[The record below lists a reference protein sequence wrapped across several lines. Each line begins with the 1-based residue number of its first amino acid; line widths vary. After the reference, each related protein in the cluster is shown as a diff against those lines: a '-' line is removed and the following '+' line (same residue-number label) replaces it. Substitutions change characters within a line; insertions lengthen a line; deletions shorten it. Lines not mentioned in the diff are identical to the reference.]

1 MRRVDMEA
9 FEVQVDVP
17 TDVRDT
23 WFFKGLSNPV
33 VNHVLRVIS
42 SASDFRYLEELTDNL
57 IREHTVAY
65 DDMTFNVNAEEL
77 QVVYS
82 IKDIH
87 NSMFRRSIIGP
98 EGIALY
104 EKEMPHFGP
113 ILVYKAERTETEH
126 NEDLIVSRRM
136 LPIRSDVTAIRK
148 VLSALNFG
156 A

>member
-1 MRRVDMEA
+1 MHG
-9 FEVQVDVP
+9 P
-17 TDVRDT
+17 P
-23 WFFKGLSNPV
+23 W
-33 VNHVLRVIS
+33 
-42 SASDFRYLEELTDNL
+42 
-57 IREHTVAY
+57 VAY

-87 NSMFRRSIIGP
+87 ISMFRRSIIGP